1 MVRRY
6 LGYVAV
12 LALLVSAFGGATA
25 RAQSRVNDKDLA
37 RLMQNVKDDAQP
49 FRKTFAN
56 ALKKSTIR
64 GTSQEKDARGLAN
77 TFADQSKRAL
87 DTFQHKRK
95 AEDQVAAMVDTAG
108 QIDSLVK
115 QLSLT
120 PAVAAKQILAT
131 NWNPA
136 LNIASITMIEN
147 YMKQFGVI
155 TSEPPAASM
164 VWNP

>member
-12 LALLVSAFGGATA
+12 LALLVSAFGGAMA

-49 FRKTFAN
+49 FQKTFAN

-64 GTSQEKDARGLAN
+64 GTSQEKDARGLAD
-77 TFADQSKRAL
+77 TFAKQSKQAL
-87 DTFQHKRK
+87 EAFQHKRK

-108 QIDSLVK
+108 QIDSLVN
-115 QLSLT
+115 QLGLT
-120 PAVAAKQILAT
+120 PAVATQWEKLRTELHQVAE
-131 NWNPA
+131 A
-136 LNIASITMIEN
+136 LNVPDSH
-147 YMKQFGVI
+147 QSRPG
-155 TSEPPAASM
+155 PA
-164 VWNP
+164 

>member
-6 LGYVAV
+6 LSYVAV

-25 RAQSRVNDKDLA
+25 HAQSRVNDKDLA

-49 FRKTFAN
+49 FQKTFAN

-64 GTSQEKDARGLAN
+64 GTSQEKDARGLAD
-77 TFADQSKRAL
+77 TFAKQSKQAL
-87 DTFQHKRK
+87 EAFQHKRK

-108 QIDSLVK
+108 QIDALVN

-120 PAVAAKQILAT
+120 PAVATQWEKLRTELHQVAEAVNVPDSKQSRPG
-131 NWNPA
+131 PA
-136 LNIASITMIEN
+136 
-147 YMKQFGVI
+147 
-155 TSEPPAASM
+155 
-164 VWNP
+164 

>member
-6 LGYVAV
+6 LGYAAMVV
-12 LALLVSAFGGATA
+12 FLLPAFWGATA

-49 FRKTFAN
+49 FRKSFAN

-64 GTSQEKDARGLAN
+64 GTSQEKDARGLAD
-77 TFADQSKRAL
+77 TFAKQSKEAL
-87 DTFQHKRK
+87 ESFQHKRK

-108 QIDSLVK
+108 QIDRLVN

-120 PAVAAKQILAT
+120 PTVGTQWEKLRTELHQVAEAFNVQEPY
-131 NWNPA
+131 PA
-136 LNIASITMIEN
+136 RP
-147 YMKQFGVI
+147 G
-155 TSEPPAASM
+155 PA
-164 VWNP
+164 

>member
-49 FRKTFAN
+49 FRKSFAN

-64 GTSQEKDARGLAN
+64 GTSQEKDARGLAD
-77 TFADQSKRAL
+77 TFAKQSQQAL
-87 DTFQHKRK
+87 ETFQHKRK

-108 QIDSLVK
+108 QINKLVN

-120 PAVAAKQILAT
+120 PTVGTQWEKLNTELQQVAKA
-131 NWNPA
+131 
-136 LNIASITMIEN
+136 
-147 YMKQFGVI
+147 FGVPD
-155 TSEPPAASM
+155 EPGTASGS
-164 VWNP
+164 VP